1 MSAILDI
8 WKGETVAVFATGP
21 STRKAGKNARDTRAI
36 AVKATYQV
44 VPWAE
49 MVVCHDRAWWD
60 TEAAQAFRGIRVCG
74 QEGAAG
80 CVLVPGR
87 HERVEVTPGHVVE
100 VASSGLL
107 AVRVAAMTGA
117 GRILLYGFD
126 GGTEHWQRGR
136 PARDP
141 IVAAATAKALEDLV
155 AELRARG
162 IPVEV
167 PQ

>member
-1 MSAILDI
+1 MSAILDL
-8 WKGETVAVFATGP
+8 WYGETVAVFATGP
-21 STRKAGKNARDTRAI
+21 SVSRRPRVAPGARVI
-36 AVKATYQV
+36 AVKSTYQL
-44 VPWAE
+44 VPAE
-49 MVVCHDRAWWD
+49 MVVCHDRSWFD

-74 QEGAAG
+74 QEGAPDTIF
-80 CVLVPGR
+80 VPGR

-100 VASSGLL
+100 IASSGLL

-117 GRILLYGFD
+117 GRIHLYGFD
-126 GGTEHWQRGR
+126 GGPGHYDREQ

-141 IVAAATAKALEDLV
+141 IAAAATAKALEDLV